1 MKILKFY
8 SNTCGPCKALEK
20 NLQEAGVDY
29 ESIDVEADNSDELI
43 DTYSIRGIPTLIKL
57 NDKDEVIDKYVGVM
71 NVEQLKKWCK

>member
-20 NLQEAGVDY
+20 NLQEAKIDY
-29 ESIDVEADNSDELI
+29 ESIDVEANDELI

-71 NVEQLKKWCK
+71 NVEQLKNWCK

>member
-29 ESIDVEADNSDELI
+29 ESIDVENEEDLVDK
-43 DTYSIRGIPTLIKL
+43 YSVRSVPTLLKIDE
-57 NDKDEVIDKYVGVM
+57 DKVVARNIGVM
-71 NVEQLKKWCK
+71 TVDQLKEWCKD